1 MFFFVSV
8 KFQRGGHQVKFPAG
22 ALDTRARFTLS
33 WFILSYTSGVQVPI
47 SPQTSPQQRQRSQ
60 GILVLLRMQMWLLPK
75 YIFIDYINRS
85 LFASLCTL
93 GLCTN
98 ICIFTIYTVSLVRQ
112 VLNAYSAR
120 IPSAASCRQITLCTY
135 NHSHYTFSKTGV
147 TSLASSNVCCSPLL
161 QWVISFANSNCCKR
175 SNCVKRLHY
184 HLLHHKIPTQRP
196 LFLKCNYP

>member
-1 MFFFVSV
+1 M
-8 KFQRGGHQVKFPAG
+8 KFPAG
-22 ALDTRARFTLS
+22 ALDMRAKFALS

-47 SPQTSPQQRQRSQ
+47 SPQNSPQQRQRSR

-120 IPSAASCRQITLCTY
+120 ILSAAGCQQITLCTY
-135 NHSHYTFSKTGV
+135 NHSHYTFRKTGV
-147 TSLASSNVCCSPLL
+147 TSLASSNVWCFPLL
-161 QWVISFANSNCCKR
+161 QWVISFANSNCCKK
-175 SNCVKRLHY
+175 KRL
-184 HLLHHKIPTQRP
+184 
-196 LFLKCNYP
+196 C